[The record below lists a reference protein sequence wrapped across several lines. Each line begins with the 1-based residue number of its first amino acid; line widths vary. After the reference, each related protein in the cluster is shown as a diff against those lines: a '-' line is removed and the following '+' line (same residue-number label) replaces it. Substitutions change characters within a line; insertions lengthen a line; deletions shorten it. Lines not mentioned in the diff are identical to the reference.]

1 MKKRETIKQTDL
13 SNRREKRK
21 DNKIKSDPHM
31 LHLKQ
36 PQEGIISLLLSS
48 DQDAECIILSRNSI
62 VFASH
67 LCWCALRN
75 KISEAQDH
83 TFTRKQPNRFCLST
97 LFM

>member
-21 DNKIKSDPHM
+21 DNRIKSDPHM

-48 DQDAECIILSRNSI
+48 DQDAECIIFCHAIQLFLQVI
-62 VFASH
+62 YAGV
-67 LCWCALRN
+67 LCVIKYQKHRITHSQEN
-75 KISEAQDH
+75 NQTD
-83 TFTRKQPNRFCLST
+83 FV
-97 LFM
+97 